1 MILITRP
8 IEPAKKLQLQFN
20 ETGIQSFIE
29 SLTSI
34 KISDRK
40 INLQDCIYLIT
51 SQYAVKYLQNKNIL
65 LNQSEFI
72 IIGQET
78 SNKLKRL
85 GAKKIIYTV
94 EDSDQLFKYLE
105 KNKIKKKITYLCG
118 SNRNQFFIKNLKKI
132 HRIVS
137 IRQVYEVIFL
147 KTLSK
152 KLITKLK
159 KKKINTVLIFSL
171 NNARLFLKLCKMRND
186 VNYADLKYICISKN
200 IYQFMIQNSCKN
212 TTYSSKPTEK
222 SVINKTLGFFKKSVK
237 YKCQ

>member
-8 IEPAKKLQLQFN
+8 IETAKKLQSQFN
-20 ETGIQSFIE
+20 EAGIQSFIE

-40 INLQDCIYLIT
+40 INLQNCIYLIT
-51 SQYAVKYLQNKNIL
+51 SQYAVKYLQNENNL
-65 LNQSEFI
+65 SNQIEFI
-72 IIGQET
+72 TIGQAT
-78 SNKLKRL
+78 SNKLKKL
-85 GAKKIIYTV
+85 GAKKIIYTA
-94 EDSDQLFKYLE
+94 ENSDQLLKYFK

-118 SNRNQFFIKNLKKI
+118 SNKNKLFIQNLKKL
-132 HRIVS
+132 HRSVL
-137 IRQVYEVIFL
+137 IRQVYEVVSL

-159 KKKINTVLIFSL
+159 KNKISIVLIFSL
-171 NNARLFLKLCKMRND
+171 NNAKLFLKLCKMSDN
-186 VNYADLKYICISKN
+186 VNYMDLSYICISKN

-222 SVINKTLGFFKKSVK
+222 SVIKKTLDFF
-237 YKCQ
+237 Q